1 MLWVAGRGAVP
12 NICLMVY
19 APHRTGLSFL
29 RVQPARVGP
38 GERTSV
44 RVQVQNL
51 GAEVSR
57 NVTVAL
63 ADAGER
69 SSSGIV
75 MRNLGDMAVCAI
87 RETELSLGYAITD
100 SLRLASLTVAVFP
113 RERPI
118 DVDTGLPS
126 GSLGATSRTTI

>member
-1 MLWVAGRGAVP
+1 
-12 NICLMVY
+12 MVF

-29 RVQPARVGP
+29 RLEPPRVGP

-51 GAEVSR
+51 GTEVSR

-63 ADAGER
+63 ADSGEP

-75 MRNLGDMAVCAI
+75 MGNLGDMAVCAV
-87 RETELSLGYAITD
+87 REIELSLGYAITD
-100 SLRLASLTVAVFP
+100 SVRLAALTVAVFP

-118 DVDTGLPS
+118 DADTRPPS
-126 GSLGATSRTTI
+126 GSAATASRAAI